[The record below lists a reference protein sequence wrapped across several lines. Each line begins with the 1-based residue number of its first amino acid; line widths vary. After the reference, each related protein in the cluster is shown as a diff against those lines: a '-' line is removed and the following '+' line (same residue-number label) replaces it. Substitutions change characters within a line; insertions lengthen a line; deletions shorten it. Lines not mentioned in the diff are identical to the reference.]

1 MLGSFNHLSIV
12 IDENG
17 SHQINNLFYSRI
29 IGHSSCTLEYRSIS
43 IYNIVKKSSYWD
55 QGVDDKLI
63 INIPRWSK
71 RHHPINIAW
80 LPRINDPIPSR
91 VIENAT
97 VQPFPNW
104 EMQKIGNCRSFQ
116 YVQSFEIEPSSGL
129 MWMPDSGLEGI
140 NCPSKITI
148 LDGRSGQIAST
159 FDFLVPFRN
168 RQRIIKD
175 SNINGIAIS
184 PAHLLK
190 DENSSKRVTNSDV
203 TKISDKSQTGQG
215 DGMVVDENGYL
226 YTAEVTKNTIIRWDL
241 RNRIP
246 EVLHQDNQTLIWGD
260 TFAIDDDGFL
270 WVTTRG
276 WPIDSHN
283 RICRNGSTPLELAA
297 AGERQMCVDSGNQAV
312 LVIMKG
318 HVGVTIDVGPF
329 SVINGPL
336 QSDAGRTGTSSRFLA
351 HWMMGVC
358 DVSKSTA
365 ICCIRVVGSES
376 MVSFTLLMNSL
387 FLTFLHPSG
396 ECTFLSVASRS
407 T

>member
-1 MLGSFNHLSIV
+1 MLVILLVTQIVLSKSQNPSSNSYNV
-12 IDENG
+12 I
-17 SHQINNLFYSRI
+17 YSWKDTLPVPLNTEVFRSTI
-29 IGHSSCTLEYRSIS
+29 SSKRVPIGIKAL
-43 IYNIVKKSSYWD
+43 
-55 QGVDDKLI
+55 DDKLI

-148 LDGRSGQIAST
+148 LDGRSGQIVHQYLFPRDVAKAGSNFLNDIAIDVSNSNNKFAFISDSKEGKIIVYSLLKNKSWAIEHQSMKVDLRAST

-184 PAHLLK
+184 PARTGSKMLYYRPLVSYDLFSMPTDLLK

-283 RICRNGSTPLELAA
+283 RIVRF
-297 AGERQMCVDSGNQAV
+297 
-312 LVIMKG
+312 K
-318 HVGVTIDVGPF
+318 
-329 SVINGPL
+329 IN
-336 QSDAGRTGTSSRFLA
+336 A
-351 HWMMGVC
+351 
-358 DVSKSTA
+358 KSY
-365 ICCIRVVGSES
+365 
-376 MVSFTLLMNSL
+376 LNKK
-387 FLTFLHPSG
+387 
-396 ECTFLSVASRS
+396 
-407 T
+407 

>member
-1 MLGSFNHLSIV
+1 MLVILLVTQIVLSECQIPSSNSYNV
-12 IDENG
+12 I
-17 SHQINNLFYSRI
+17 YSWKDTLPVPLDTKVFRSTI
-29 IGHSSCTLEYRSIS
+29 SSKRVPIGIKAL
-43 IYNIVKKSSYWD
+43 
-55 QGVDDKLI
+55 DDKLI

-148 LDGRSGQIAST
+148 LDGRSGQIVHQYLFHRDVAKAGSNFLNDIAIDVSNSNNKFAFISDSKEGKIIVYSLLKNKSWAIEHQSMKVDLRAST

-184 PAHLLK
+184 PARTGSKMLYYRPLVSYDLFSMPTDLLK

-203 TKISDKSQTGQG
+203 TKISDKGQTGQG

-276 WPIDSHN
+276 WPIDFHN
-283 RICRNGSTPLELAA
+283 RIVRF
-297 AGERQMCVDSGNQAV
+297 
-312 LVIMKG
+312 K
-318 HVGVTIDVGPF
+318 
-329 SVINGPL
+329 IN
-336 QSDAGRTGTSSRFLA
+336 A
-351 HWMMGVC
+351 
-358 DVSKSTA
+358 
-365 ICCIRVVGSES
+365 ES
-376 MVSFTLLMNSL
+376 YLNKK
-387 FLTFLHPSG
+387 
-396 ECTFLSVASRS
+396 
-407 T
+407 